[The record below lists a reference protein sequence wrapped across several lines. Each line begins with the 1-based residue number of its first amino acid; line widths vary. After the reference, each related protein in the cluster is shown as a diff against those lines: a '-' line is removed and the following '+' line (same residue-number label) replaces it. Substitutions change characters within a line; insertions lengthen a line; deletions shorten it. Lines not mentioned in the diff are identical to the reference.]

1 MRNYTVEDIRKIKW
15 KDIKDVGFQE
25 REKLGRTIFASIA
38 INSDYEFTKGKYDSW
53 DVSGTADTYTYNA
66 EIKYRYILRDKYDKV
81 GYWLEKEKYDALMD
95 AYKETKSI
103 PYFITFV
110 RNGVGYCWNLLKLEP
125 VWKKERAT
133 ASSANGTYK
142 KGEKEK
148 LVYHPLPREG
158 KELKW

>member
-1 MRNYTVEDIRKIKW
+1 MRSYTVEDIRKMEW
-15 KDIKDVGFQE
+15 EDIQDVGFQE

-38 INSDYEFTKGKYDSW
+38 VHSDYEFTKGKYDSW

-66 EIKYRYILRDKYDKV
+66 EIKYRYILRDKYDKE

-110 RNGVGYCWNLLKLEP
+110 RNGVGYYWNLLKLDP
-125 VWKKERAT
+125 VWKKEWAT